1 MIVLQISA
9 PATPEPYQTLSMLHE
24 EMGDSDTA
32 YQVTTPEISHQDS
45 YKIIS
50 LPTLFDCMSI
60 SFSRMVLGSGAWGF
74 VVGV

>member
-32 YQVTTPEISHQDS
+32 YQVT
-45 YKIIS
+45 S
-50 LPTLFDCMSI
+50 L
-60 SFSRMVLGSGAWGF
+60 GANNTGF
-74 VVGV
+74 HTKTAAKSSLYQHCLIVCR